1 MVTTNVRCGKAFSAE
16 QKIRELKSRIS
27 KLKAISE
34 KSKTKIPPTTI
45 IKELAEN
52 MNNIKSQRYG
62 VSSNN
67 IERKSVTSEQ
77 FKMLFNPKRF
87 SK

>member
-77 FKMLFNPKRF
+77 FKTLFNPKRF

>member
-1 MVTTNVRCGKAFSAE
+1 
-16 QKIRELKSRIS
+16 
-27 KLKAISE
+27 
-34 KSKTKIPPTTI
+34 
-45 IKELAEN
+45 
-52 MNNIKSQRYG
+52 MNNIKSERYG

-77 FKMLFNPKRF
+77 FKTLLNPKRF